1 MSGTLRP
8 GLAGKVGHRL
18 RILLLALISLA
29 FVFPFVWMLL
39 VSLRRRVDVLQP
51 GKIFAPVT
59 LENYREILGFGGIL
73 DFFRN
78 SLIVALITTLISMV
92 LGSLAA
98 YGFARYN
105 WKRREDRAFWVLS
118 QRFLPAMAVVIPYF
132 LMASLAGL
140 LDTRL
145 VLIICYTTFNIPF
158 TIWMM
163 RGFIEELPVEIEEA
177 AFVDGCTRMQT
188 IGRIVFPLTLPGMT
202 ATAVFCII
210 NSWNE
215 FVFANFLT
223 SIHSKTVPTS
233 VMMYLSVS
241 GVKWGEMA
249 ATGVL
254 AVLPVLIFAIMV
266 QKYMIRGLTFG
277 AVKG

>member
-1 MSGTLRP
+1 MNRKYIKLM
-8 GLAGKVGHRL
+8 KN
-18 RILLLALISLA
+18 ALKGIVL
-29 FVFPFVWMLL
+29 FFICCGVIFPFLWMVAVSFRNKVDIFTPGDWFVVPTLKNYVEIINTNDIFVYFYNSIVIAVVTTL
-39 VSLRRRVDVLQP
+39 VSL
-51 GKIFAPVT
+51 
-59 LENYREILGFGGIL
+59 
-73 DFFRN
+73 
-78 SLIVALITTLISMV
+78 V
-92 LGSLAA
+92 LGGLAA
-98 YGFARYN
+98 YGFARYE
-105 WKRREDRAFWVLS
+105 WPKREDRAFFALS
-118 QRFLPAMAVVIPYF
+118 QKFLPAMAVVIPYF
-132 LMASLAGL
+132 LMASLFNL

-163 RGFIEELPVEIEEA
+163 RGFIEELPKELEES
-177 AFVDGCTRMQT
+177 AFIDGCTRMQT
-188 IGRIVFPLTLPGMT
+188 LQKIILPLVAPGLI
-202 ATAVFCII
+202 ATSIFCII

-223 SIHSKTVPTS
+223 TINSKTVPTS

-254 AVLPVLIFAIMV
+254 AVLPVLVFAVCV
-266 QKYMIRGLTFG
+266 QKHMIRGLTFG

>member
-1 MSGTLRP
+1 MKY
-8 GLAGKVGHRL
+8 GKTRGAKAIKSLVSS
-18 RILLLALISLA
+18 LLITAICFIFL
-29 FVFPFVWMLL
+29 FPFIWMLL

-51 GKIFAPVT
+51 GNIFAPLT
-59 LENYREILGFGGIL
+59 FENYRSLFNIGGIS
-73 DFFRN
+73 DFFVN
-78 SLIVALITTLISMV
+78 SIIVALCSTIISLI

-105 WKRREDRAFWVLS
+105 WKKREDRAFWVLS
-118 QRFLPAMAVVIPYF
+118 QRFLPPMAVVIPYF

-163 RGFIEELPVEIEEA
+163 RGFIEDLPIELEEA
-177 AFVDGCTRMQT
+177 AFVDGCTRAQT
-188 IGRIVFPLTLPGMT
+188 MLRVVLPLTLPGMA
-202 ATAVFCII
+202 ATAIFCVI

-215 FVFANFLT
+215 FVFANYLT
-223 SIHSKTVPTS
+223 SIHAKTVPTS

-249 ATGVL
+249 ATGIL
-254 AVLPVLIFAIMV
+254 AVLPVLIFAVAV

>member
-1 MSGTLRP
+1 MSRK
-8 GLAGKVGHRL
+8 GKR
-18 RILLLALISLA
+18 RITSLVRGIFLLLVCLA
-29 FVFPFVWMLL
+29 CLVPFVWMIM
-39 VSLRRRVDVLQP
+39 VSFRNRVDILDP
-51 GKIFAPVT
+51 SKIFVAPT
-59 LENYREILGFGGIL
+59 LKNYQAIIEESNIL
-73 DFFRN
+73 DFFKN
-78 SLIVALITTLISMV
+78 SLIIAVISTLISLV
-92 LGSLAA
+92 VGSFAA

-105 WKRREDRAFWVLS
+105 WKTREDRAFWVLS
-118 QRFLPAMAVVIPYF
+118 QKFLPPMAVVIPYF
-132 LMASLAGL
+132 MMASMAGL

-163 RGFIEELPVEIEEA
+163 RGFIEDMPIELEEA
-177 AFVDGCTRMQT
+177 GWVDGCSRFTG
-188 IGRIVFPLTLPGMT
+188 IIKILLPLITPGLV
-202 ATAVFCII
+202 ATSIFCVI

-223 SIHSKTVPTS
+223 SIQAKTISTS

-254 AVLPVLIFAIMV
+254 AVLPVLIFAIIV
-266 QKYMIRGLTFG
+266 QKHMIRGLTFG
-277 AVKG
+277 SVKG

>member
-1 MSGTLRP
+1 MSKGEHGGGFRRVAFT
-8 GLAGKVGHRL
+8 AV
-18 RILLLALISLA
+18 ILGICAA
-29 FVFPFVWMLL
+29 FLFPFICMMLA
-39 VSLRRRVDVLQP
+39 SFRSRVDVIQP
-51 GKIFAPVT
+51 GRIFIAPFT
-59 LENYREILGFGGIL
+59 LENYELLLSGGDIGPYFL
-73 DFFRN
+73 N
-78 SLIVALITTLISMV
+78 SIVVALCTTFVSLV

-98 YGFARYN
+98 YGFARYK
-105 WKRREDRAFWVLS
+105 WKKREDRAFWILS

-132 LMASLAGL
+132 LMASLFGL

-145 VLIICYTTFNIPF
+145 LLIICYTTFNIPF

-163 RGFIEELPVEIEEA
+163 RGFIEELPVELEEA
-177 AFVDGCTRMQT
+177 AFVDGCTRLQT
-188 IGRIVFPLTLPGMT
+188 IWRVVLPLALPGMT
-202 ATAVFCII
+202 ATAIFCII

-223 SIHSKTVPTS
+223 SIHAKTVPTS

-254 AVLPVLIFAIMV
+254 AVLPVFFFAIGV

>member
-1 MSGTLRP
+1 MRNRSKEAQGLVKTLK
-8 GLAGKVGHRL
+8 G
-18 RILLLALISLA
+18 ILIVVICIALL
-29 FVFPFVWMLL
+29 FPFVWMFM
-39 VSLRRRVDVLQP
+39 VSLRNRVDVLQP

-59 LENYREILGFGGIL
+59 WENYRLVLSGSGIL
-73 DFFRN
+73 PYFKN
-78 SLIVALITTLISMV
+78 SIIVAVFSTVISLV
-92 LGSLAA
+92 LGSFAA

-105 WKRREDRAFWVLS
+105 WKKREDRAFWVLS
-118 QRFLPAMAVVIPYF
+118 QKFLPAMAVVIPYF
-132 LMASLAGL
+132 LMASTVGL
-140 LDTRL
+140 LDTQ
-145 VLIICYTTFNIPF
+145 VILIICYTTFNIPF

-163 RGFIEELPVEIEEA
+163 RGFIEDLPVELEESA
-177 AFVDGCTRMQT
+177 QVDGCTRMQT
-188 IGRIVFPLTLPGMT
+188 IQKIVLPLVLPGLV
-202 ATAVFCII
+202 ATAIFCVI

-223 SIHSKTVPTS
+223 SIHAKTVPTS

-254 AVLPVLIFAIMV
+254 AVLPVLIFAILV
-266 QKYMIRGLTFG
+266 QKHMIRGLTFG

>member
-1 MSGTLRP
+1 MSRKGKRRAASILR
-8 GLAGKVGHRL
+8 GVF
-18 RILLLALISLA
+18 LLLVCLVCL
-29 FVFPFVWMLL
+29 FPFVWMIM
-39 VSLRRRVDVLQP
+39 VSLRNRVDILDP
-51 GKIFAPVT
+51 TKIFVVPT
-59 LENYREILGFGGIL
+59 LKNYEAIIEQSNIL
-73 DFFRN
+73 DFFKN
-78 SLIVALITTLISMV
+78 SLIIAVISTLISLV
-92 LGSLAA
+92 VGSFAA

-105 WKRREDRAFWVLS
+105 WKKREDRAFWVLS
-118 QRFLPAMAVVIPYF
+118 QKFLPPMAVVIPYF
-132 LMASLAGL
+132 MMASMAGL

-163 RGFIEELPVEIEEA
+163 RGFIEDMPIELEEA
-177 AFVDGCTRMQT
+177 GWVDGCSRFQGMYK
-188 IGRIVFPLTLPGMT
+188 ILLPLITPGLV
-202 ATAVFCII
+202 ATSIFCVI

-223 SIHSKTVPTS
+223 SIQAKTIPTS

-254 AVLPVLIFAIMV
+254 AVLPVLLFAVIV
-266 QKYMIRGLTFG
+266 QKHMIRGLTFG
-277 AVKG
+277 SVKG

>member
-1 MSGTLRP
+1 MN
-8 GLAGKVGHRL
+8 
-18 RILLLALISLA
+18 RILKKIKYFVRVLMLIIFSISFL
-29 FVFPFVWMLL
+29 FPFLWMLL
-39 VSLRRRVDVLQP
+39 VSLHRRVDVLQP
-51 GKIFAPVT
+51 GKIFAPLT
-59 LENYREILGFGGIL
+59 SENYRAILGYGGIL
-73 DFFRN
+73 VFFKN
-78 SLIVALITTLISMV
+78 SMIVALFTTIAALA
-92 LGSLAA
+92 LGTLAA
-98 YGFARYN
+98 YGFARYS
-105 WKRREDRAFWVLS
+105 WKKREDRAFWILS
-118 QRFLPAMAVVIPYF
+118 QKFLPPMAVVIPYF

-145 VLIICYTTFNIPF
+145 VLVICYTTFNIPF

-163 RGFIEELPVEIEEA
+163 RGFIEELPVELEEA
-177 AFVDGCTRMQT
+177 AFVDGCTRLQT
-188 IGRIVFPLTLPGMT
+188 IMRIVFPLVLPGMA
-202 ATAVFCII
+202 ATAIFCII

-215 FVFANFLT
+215 FVFATFLT

-254 AVLPVLIFAIMV
+254 AVLPVLIFAIAV

>member
-1 MSGTLRP
+1 MSH
-8 GLAGKVGHRL
+8 KYKKM
-18 RILLLALISLA
+18 LISTLKGVA
-29 FVFPFVWMLL
+29 IFLICFGIIFPFLWMIAVSFRNKVDIFTPGNWLVTPTLKNYMTIIKVNNIYTYFYNSIIVAVVTTL
-39 VSLRRRVDVLQP
+39 VSL
-51 GKIFAPVT
+51 
-59 LENYREILGFGGIL
+59 
-73 DFFRN
+73 
-78 SLIVALITTLISMV
+78 V
-92 LGSLAA
+92 LGGFAA

-105 WKRREDRAFWVLS
+105 WAKKEDRAFFALS
-118 QRFLPAMAVVIPYF
+118 QKFLPAMAVVIPYF
-132 LMASLAGL
+132 LMAALFKL
-140 LDTRL
+140 LDTHL

-163 RGFIEELPVEIEEA
+163 RGFIEDLPKELEES
-177 AFVDGCTRMQT
+177 AFIDGCSRMQT
-188 IGRIVFPLTLPGMT
+188 LYKIILPLVTPGLV
-202 ATAVFCII
+202 ATAIFCII

-223 SIHSKTVPTS
+223 TINSKTVPTS

-254 AVLPVLIFAIMV
+254 GVLPVLIFAISV
-266 QKYMIRGLTFG
+266 QKHMIRGLTFG

>member
-1 MSGTLRP
+1 MSLEDKY
-8 GLAGKVGHRL
+8 GKIIP
-18 RILLLALISLA
+18 ILKGVLIVIICLA
-29 FVFPFVWMLL
+29 FLFPFLCMLL
-39 VSLRRRVDVLQP
+39 VSLHNRVDVIQP
-51 GKIFAPVT
+51 DRLFTAPLT
-59 LENYREILGFGGIL
+59 LENYRLVIDGGDIGPYFLNSMIVAVITTVVSLILGSF
-73 DFFRN
+73 
-78 SLIVALITTLISMV
+78 
-92 LGSLAA
+92 AA

-105 WKRREDRAFWVLS
+105 WKKREDRAFWILS

-132 LMASLAGL
+132 LMASLFSL
-140 LDTRL
+140 LDTRILL
-145 VLIICYTTFNIPF
+145 VICYTTFNIPF

-163 RGFIEELPVEIEEA
+163 RGFIEELPAELEEA
-177 AFVDGCTRMQT
+177 AFVDGCTRLQT
-188 IGRIVFPLTLPGMT
+188 IRRVVLPLVLPGMT
-202 ATAVFCII
+202 ATAIFCII

-223 SIHSKTVPTS
+223 SIHAKTVPTS
-233 VMMYLSVS
+233 VMMYLSIS

-254 AVLPVLIFAIMV
+254 AVLPVFIFAISV

>member
-1 MSGTLRP
+1 MTLEDKY
-8 GLAGKVGHRL
+8 GKIIP
-18 RILLLALISLA
+18 ILKGVVIVVICFA
-29 FVFPFVWMLL
+29 FLFPFLCMLL
-39 VSLRRRVDVLQP
+39 VSLRDRVDVIQP
-51 GKIFAPVT
+51 DRLFSAPFT
-59 LENYREILGFGGIL
+59 LENYRLIVDGGDIGPYFL
-73 DFFRN
+73 N
-78 SLIVALITTLISMV
+78 SMIVAVLTTAVSLI

-105 WKRREDRAFWVLS
+105 WKKREDRAFWVLS

-132 LMASLAGL
+132 LMASLFGL
-140 LDTRL
+140 LDTRIL
-145 VLIICYTTFNIPF
+145 LIICYTTFNIPF

-163 RGFIEELPVEIEEA
+163 RGFIEELPAELEEA

-188 IGRIVFPLTLPGMT
+188 IRRVVLPLVLPGMT
-202 ATAVFCII
+202 ATAIFCII

-223 SIHSKTVPTS
+223 SIHAKTVPTS
-233 VMMYLSVS
+233 VMMYLSIS

-254 AVLPVLIFAIMV
+254 AVLPVFIFAICV

>member
-1 MSGTLRP
+1 MGGPLNRGGKAGRP
-8 GLAGKVGHRL
+8 F
-18 RILLLALISLA
+18 RIALLALISLA
-29 FVFPFVWMLL
+29 FLFPFIWMLL
-39 VSLRRRVDVLQP
+39 VSLRRRVDVIQP

-59 LENYREILGFGGIL
+59 LENYRALFGYGGIL
-73 DFFRN
+73 EFFKN
-78 SLIVALITTLISMV
+78 SAITAVCTTVIALV

-98 YGFARYN
+98 YGFARYH
-105 WKRREDRAFWVLS
+105 WKKREDRAFWILS

-140 LDTRL
+140 LDTTL

-163 RGFIEELPVEIEEA
+163 RGFIEDLPVELEEA
-177 AFVDGCTRMQT
+177 AFVDGCTRAQT
-188 IGRIVFPLTLPGMT
+188 MIRIVFPLVLPGMA
-202 ATAVFCII
+202 ATAIFCVI

-254 AVLPVLIFAIMV
+254 AVLPVLVFAIAV

>member
-1 MSGTLRP
+1 MYVLKRLKRR
-8 GLAGKVGHRL
+8 LANGI
-18 RILLLALISLA
+18 RIFALALISLA
-29 FVFPFVWMLL
+29 FLFPFVWMLQ
-39 VSLRRRVDVLQP
+39 VSFRRRVDVLQP
-51 GKIFAPVT
+51 GNIFAPLT
-59 LENYREILGFGGIL
+59 LENYRSILGYGGIL
-73 DFFRN
+73 VFFKN
-78 SLIVALITTLISMV
+78 SIITAVFSTIISLV
-92 LGSLAA
+92 LGTFAA
-98 YGFARYN
+98 YGFARFN
-105 WKRREDRAFWVLS
+105 WKKREDRAFWILS
-118 QRFLPAMAVVIPYF
+118 QRFLPPMAVVIPYF

-140 LDTRL
+140 LDTNII
-145 VLIICYTTFNIPF
+145 LIICYTTFNIPF

-163 RGFIEELPVEIEEA
+163 RGFIEDLPFELEEA
-177 AFVDGCTRMQT
+177 AFIDGCTRAQT
-188 IGRIVFPLTLPGMT
+188 IWRIVLPLVLPGMA
-202 ATAVFCII
+202 ATAIFCVI

-254 AVLPVLIFAIMV
+254 AVLPVLIFAIAV

>member
-1 MSGTLRP
+1 MSLEDRY
-8 GLAGKVGHRL
+8 GKIVPVIRG
-18 RILLLALISLA
+18 ILLAIVSLA
-29 FVFPFVWMLL
+29 FLFPFLCMLL
-39 VSLRRRVDVLQP
+39 VSLRSRVDVIQP
-51 GKIFAPVT
+51 ERLFTAPLT
-59 LENYREILGFGGIL
+59 LENYRLVVDGGDIGPY
-73 DFFRN
+73 FINSAIVAVATTFV
-78 SLIVALITTLISMV
+78 SLI

-105 WKRREDRAFWVLS
+105 WKKREDRAFWILS
-118 QRFLPAMAVVIPYF
+118 QKFLPAMAVVIPYF
-132 LMASLAGL
+132 LMASLFKL
-140 LDTRL
+140 LDTRILL
-145 VLIICYTTFNIPF
+145 VICYTTFNIPF

-163 RGFIEELPVEIEEA
+163 RGFIEDLPAELEEA
-177 AFVDGCTRMQT
+177 AFVDGCTRLQT
-188 IGRIVFPLTLPGMT
+188 IRRVVLPLVLPGMT
-202 ATAVFCII
+202 ATAIFCII

-223 SIHSKTVPTS
+223 SIHAKTVPTS
-233 VMMYLSVS
+233 VMMYLSIS

-254 AVLPVLIFAIMV
+254 AVLPVFAFAISV

>member
-1 MSGTLRP
+1 MKKKTCFKIIQG
-8 GLAGKVGHRL
+8 
-18 RILLLALISLA
+18 IYLALLCFACLA
-29 FVFPFVWMLL
+29 PFVWMIM
-39 VSLRRRVDVLQP
+39 VSFRNRVDIINPVH
-51 GKIFAPVT
+51 IFVKPVT
-59 LENYREILGFGGIL
+59 KNYQNIIKINNIGMYFK
-73 DFFRN
+73 N
-78 SLIVALITTLISMV
+78 SIIIAVCSTVISLMA
-92 LGSLAA
+92 GSVAA
-98 YGFARYN
+98 YGFARYQ
-105 WKRREDRAFWVLS
+105 WPKRESRAFWVLS
-118 QRFLPAMAVVIPYF
+118 QKFLPAMAVVIPYF
-132 LMASLAGL
+132 MMASLANL

-163 RGFIEELPVEIEEA
+163 RGFIEDLPIELEEA
-177 AFVDGCTRMQT
+177 AWVDGCSRWQGIM
-188 IGRIVFPLTLPGMT
+188 RILFPLIVPGIT
-202 ATAVFCII
+202 ATAIFCII

-223 SIHSKTVPTS
+223 SIHAKTIPTS

-254 AVLPVLIFAIMV
+254 AVIPVLVFAISV

-277 AVKG
+277 SVKG

>member
-1 MSGTLRP
+1 MTLEDKY
-8 GLAGKVGHRL
+8 G
-18 RILLLALISLA
+18 RIIPILKGIVIAVICFA
-29 FVFPFVWMLL
+29 FLFPFLCMLL
-39 VSLRRRVDVLQP
+39 VSLRDRVDVIQP
-51 GKIFAPVT
+51 ERLFTAPFT
-59 LENYREILGFGGIL
+59 LENYR
-73 DFFRN
+73 
-78 SLIVALITTLISMV
+78 LIVDGGDIGPYFLNSMIVAVATTLVSLV
-92 LGSLAA
+92 LGSFAA

-105 WKRREDRAFWVLS
+105 WKKREDRAFWVLS

-132 LMASLAGL
+132 LMASLFGL
-140 LDTRL
+140 LDTRIL
-145 VLIICYTTFNIPF
+145 LIICYTTFNIPF

-163 RGFIEELPVEIEEA
+163 RGFIEELPAELEEA

-188 IGRIVFPLTLPGMT
+188 IRRVVLPLVLPGMT
-202 ATAVFCII
+202 ATAIFCII

-223 SIHSKTVPTS
+223 SIHAKTVPTS
-233 VMMYLSVS
+233 VMMYLSIS

-254 AVLPVLIFAIMV
+254 AVLPVFAFAICV